1 MIKVWV
7 LKDHGRTVSYRVE
20 GHAGWADFGD
30 DIVCAAVSAL
40 VIGAE
45 NGLCEVAGAVEK
57 ATSEDGFLEVELKRV
72 LDERSSI
79 QAEAIIGAMVVALRA
94 IAEQYPDR
102 INIFE

>member
-1 MIKVWV
+1 
-7 LKDHGRTVSYRVE
+7 
-20 GHAGWADFGD
+20 
-30 DIVCAAVSAL
+30 
-40 VIGAE
+40 
-45 NGLCEVAGAVEK
+45 VAGAVEK